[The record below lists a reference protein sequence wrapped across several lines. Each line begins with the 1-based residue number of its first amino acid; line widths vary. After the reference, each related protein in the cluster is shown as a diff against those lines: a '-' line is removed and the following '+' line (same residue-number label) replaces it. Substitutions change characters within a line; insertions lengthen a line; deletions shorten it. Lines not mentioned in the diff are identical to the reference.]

1 MMPTESDLCK
11 TWIYSHLHTQ
21 LLSGTW
27 SQNQLSAKLQ
37 GSDHPLLSPASV
49 NAAEDPQQ
57 HVGSVLSLCAQQT
70 EFLTIIVVN
79 LWVFLH
85 LQGNNI
91 SINTD
96 SVYHS

>member
-1 MMPTESDLCK
+1 MNIFSFT
-11 TWIYSHLHTQ
+11 YSGYIWNLEAK
-21 LLSGTW
+21 
-27 SQNQLSAKLQ
+27 SAQCKLQ
-37 GSDHPLLSPASV
+37 GKEHSLSPTSV

-57 HVGSVLSLCAQQT
+57 HVGPVTFLCAQQT
-70 EFLTIIVVN
+70 EFLTINLIN

-91 SINTD
+91 SINTG